1 MFDDIVICEMFHHDP
16 QGDECCN
23 PDQIA
28 IGFTKNQSIMI
39 SLVFKSAEDRKA
51 IPLKPIKNSELQIF
65 AEVLNN
71 TKTDLK
77 EKYDVQEAVK
87 ITINRKNE
95 EYQMIIGSNGLNFPY
110 FTNLPAINNTTDF
123 ADSIYLN
130 FPHTVEGF
138 TFQSQ
143 TIKVF

>member
-1 MFDDIVICEMFHHDP
+1 
-16 QGDECCN
+16 
-23 PDQIA
+23 
-28 IGFTKNQSIMI
+28 MI
-39 SLVFKSAEDRKA
+39 SPTFKSAEDRKA

-110 FTNLPAINNTTDF
+110 FTNFL
-123 ADSIYLN
+123 L
-130 FPHTVEGF
+130 
-138 TFQSQ
+138 
-143 TIKVF
+143 